1 MSSITYNATPLAP
14 VGARSSSDGFSRV
27 EIYQLVAPDTG
38 THDVVVTLSGIPD
51 AATVGAMT
59 FTGVNQA
66 TPLGT
71 FASGT
76 GDATSGSVDVT
87 SAANELVFATMVLES
102 STDRDL
108 VEGAGQT
115 EWWDLFQTPATNGG
129 GSTEAGAATVAM
141 SWSWSGADKWVI
153 GGISIKP

>member
-1 MSSITYNATPLAP
+1 M
-14 VGARSSSDGFSRV
+14 
-27 EIYQLVAPDTG
+27 
-38 THDVVVTLSGIPD
+38 VVTLSGIPD